1 MELNI
6 QIYSLIVSLV
16 FGMLFYF
23 LLDLFNKFNKKL
35 KLIFK
40 IVFSILFVL
49 LMAIG
54 YFGILLYINNGCIHI
69 YFLLSIV
76 VGYLIVYLITKKW
89 FTYKKKN
96 NKL

>member
-1 MELNI
+1 
-6 QIYSLIVSLV
+6 
-16 FGMLFYF
+16 
-23 LLDLFNKFNKKL
+23 
-35 KLIFK
+35 
-40 IVFSILFVL
+40 
-49 LMAIG
+49 MAIG

-76 VGYLIVYLITKKW
+76 VGYLIVYLIIKKW